1 MIDLSPD
8 TMANYKIDDM
18 GKDIVQTC
26 LLEGGDGDLL
36 ATIQVDQE
44 DNSTGTPTTN
54 KVSIRKLILDQ
65 IKVAV
70 DDIFSQLDG
79 ADSAP
84 SLNDVDAMVQLEKLL
99 GLLSTVDS
107 FYSYIHEA
115 SEDPPFPSLETY
127 FTSTS
132 PVSKAADYDQRAIT
146 DADCVAEESTCAAL
160 AVRLRVASM
169 ACDDYTVPPD
179 SFDGQPA

>member
-1 MIDLSPD
+1 MIDLD
-8 TMANYKIDDM
+8 KNIENYNIDAM
-18 GKDIVQTC
+18 SKDVMQTC
-26 LLEGGDGDLL
+26 LLAGGDGDLL
-36 ATIQVDQE
+36 ATIKVDQE
-44 DNSTGTPTTN
+44 TNETGTPTTN

-65 IKVAV
+65 IKGAV

-115 SEDPPFPSLETY
+115 SETPPFPLLETY

-132 PVSKAADYDQRAIT
+132 PVDVKGKAADYDKRAVD
-146 DADCVAEESTCAAL
+146 DADCVAGESTCAAL
-160 AVRLRVASM
+160 
-169 ACDDYTVPPD
+169 
-179 SFDGQPA
+179 